1 MGNLFWKIYRSI
13 AHKRIYYGIISI
25 VLMGILSWI
34 ASGIK
39 FDEDISKLIPANKE
53 NEKLQKVLKNVNF
66 SDKIIVNISLED
78 NGEFED
84 LVDYAI
90 AFTDSISNNYNKYIT
105 SIKGKIEE
113 EDALE
118 TIDFVYNNLPFFLSE
133 SDYETIA
140 SKIDKDSI
148 ETITKANYE
157 TLVSPSGFIAKSFI
171 VKDPLGVSFMG
182 LKQLNELGLAD
193 DFKLKDG
200 FLVHKDEKHILLFIS
215 PKFDTGNTAENQ
227 PFSDTIYRLQKDLNS
242 DYKNKVR
249 STYFGGPLIAV
260 ANAEQIKTD
269 IQFTVSIALSILLLL
284 FIFFYKK
291 LSIPLILFVPTIF
304 GALLAI
310 AILSLI
316 RTEISAISLGIGA
329 VLLGVTIDYS
339 LHILTHIRSHGT
351 TKSLYTSISKPIIM
365 SSLTT
370 ALAFLC
376 LLFIES
382 QALQDLGIFAAI
394 SVIGSSVFALIFIP
408 QTYKPKASGNNIK
421 STFIDTI
428 ANYNFNKNKTLIA
441 VLCILLVL
449 SLFTFNKV
457 VFNKD
462 LSQLNYTSPELDNAE
477 LQLDNLINISSKSL
491 YIVAFGNTMEAVLQT
506 NDNMHRR
513 LSKFKSEDAVLDFNS
528 IGALVSSS
536 KRQNKQIQDW
546 EDFWGNNKKIKLKE
560 YLIESGN
567 AFGFKS
573 TSFNEFYE
581 LLDKKFNSLKI
592 VDYSKITS
600 IPIDDFISV
609 NDDFITVTSIVK
621 INKDQISL
629 VKDAFN
635 SDENIIVFDR
645 QNVNEE
651 LLGGLKNEFNNLIGY
666 SFTLIVLLL
675 LTFYKNIKLTL
686 ITILPILAT
695 WLLTL
700 GLMGLFGL
708 EFNIFSIII
717 STFIFGLG
725 VDYSIFMTNG
735 LLRQSQYDIK
745 TLATFKA
752 SVILSVITTLLGVGV
767 LIFAKHPALSSLALV
782 SVIGI
787 ISAMLISFTI
797 QPFLYKFFIR
807 NSTKEMTNEEN

>member
-1 MGNLFWKIYRSI
+1 MGNLFWSIYRSI
-13 AHKRIYYGIISI
+13 AHKKAYYGIIGI
-25 VLMGILSWI
+25 ALIGILLWI
-34 ASGIK
+34 ASGLK
-39 FDEDISKLIPANKE
+39 FDEDISKLIPANEE

-78 NGEFED
+78 DGEFED
-84 LVDYAI
+84 LVNYAI
-90 AFTDSISNNYNKYIT
+90 AFTDSVSNSYNEYIT
-105 SIKGKIEE
+105 NINGKIEE

-118 TIDFVYNNLPFFLSE
+118 TIDFVYNNLPLFLSE

-140 SKIDKDSI
+140 SKIDKNSI
-148 ETITKANYE
+148 GTITKVNYK
-157 TLVSPSGFIAKSFI
+157 TLASPSGFIAKSFI
-171 VKDPLGVSFMG
+171 VKDPLGLSFMG
-182 LKQLNELGLAD
+182 LKQLNQLGLAD

-215 PKFDTGNTAENQ
+215 PKFKTGNTDKNQ
-227 PFSDTIYRLQKDLNS
+227 VFSDNIYQLQNDLNS

-269 IQFTVSIALSILLLL
+269 IQFTVSIALTILVLL

-291 LSIPLILFVPTIF
+291 ISIPLILFVPTLF

-310 AILSLI
+310 AVLNLI

-329 VLLGVTIDYS
+329 VLLGVTLDYS
-339 LHILTHIRSHGT
+339 LHILTHIRSQGT
-351 TKSLYTSISKPIIM
+351 TKSLYKSISKPIMM

-376 LLFIES
+376 LLFIKS

-394 SVIGSSVFALIFIP
+394 SVIGSSIFALIFIP
-408 QTYKPKASGNNIK
+408 QVYKPKPNVNSIK

-462 LSQLNYTSPELDNAE
+462 LSQLNYTTPELNNAE
-477 LQLDNLINISSKSL
+477 LQLDSLINISSKSL
-491 YIVAFGNTMEAVLQT
+491 YVVAFGTTIESVLQT
-506 NDNMHRR
+506 NDGIHST
-513 LSKFKSEDAVLDFNS
+513 LSKLKLEDAVLDFNS

-536 KRQNKQIQDW
+536 KTQSKQIQDW
-546 EDFWGNNKKIKLKE
+546 EDFWTNKKTKLKE
-560 YLIESGN
+560 YLIESGST
-567 AFGFKS
+567 FGFKT
-573 TSFNEFYE
+573 TSFNTFYE
-581 LLDKKFNSLKI
+581 LLDKKFSPLNI
-592 VDYSKITS
+592 EDYSKITS
-600 IPIDDFISV
+600 IPINDFITV
-609 NDDFITVTSIVK
+609 NDNLITVTSIVK
-621 INKDQISL
+621 VNKDQISSI
-629 VKDAFN
+629 KDTFN
-635 SDENIIVFDR
+635 SDQNIVIFDR
-645 QNVNEE
+645 QNINEE
-651 LLGGLKNEFNNLIGY
+651 LLGNLKNDFNNLIRY
-666 SFTLIVLLL
+666 SFALIVLLL
-675 LTFYKNIKLTL
+675 LVFYRNIKLTL
-686 ITILPILAT
+686 ITIIPILAT

-700 GLMGLFGL
+700 GLMGLFTL

-735 LLRQSQYDIK
+735 LLRQSQHKTK

-767 LIFAKHPALSSLALV
+767 LIFAKHPALNSLALV

-787 ISAMLISFTI
+787 TSAMLISFTI
-797 QPFLYKFFIR
+797 QPFLYTFFIT
-807 NSTKEMTNEEN
+807 NSIKEMN